1 MSDLYKL
8 LVKVL
13 ANRLKRVVGKVLI
26 ANETIDSLMKHSTV
40 RIHTTHSQKNS
51 SSNGGKSQQSRNCI
65 DKKNYKDRVVDI

>member
-13 ANRLKRVVGKVLI
+13 ANRLRRVVGKVLI

-40 RIHTTHSQKNS
+40 RIHTTHSQQNS
-51 SSNGGKSQQSRNCI
+51 ISNGGKSQQSRNCI